1 MHLRRLFCCLV
12 LIFASTSLFAQQTG
26 SLHGRVTA
34 SDGSAL
40 PGVTVE
46 ARSNV
51 LPQPRVTVSDGN
63 GDYRL
68 PQLQPGTYTLQ
79 FSLSGMQTGTRN
91 AEVLLGQDAAVD
103 VKLGVS
109 GVSEN
114 ITVTAQASLIDKQS
128 TALQSGLNGDQI
140 RALPVTQNYSDLQ
153 KFIPGVMVTP
163 DTFRGP
169 SAGSS
174 GQDNVYM
181 FDGVNITMPLFGI
194 LNVNTS
200 DPNNHNVAQVT
211 VIRGGAKAID
221 FARAGGFVID
231 TVSKSGTNKFSG
243 EAGYELLNK
252 NFIADQNNASVLTY
266 QQDRSWANA
275 SLGGPVIQDRLFFYG
290 SYYKPDF
297 KKSNQANVYGDLPA
311 YALKRTDKFGKL
323 TFSPTSSWLVTG
335 SYRDSHTTETPTS
348 FGSTSASTT
357 GTDSVNGL
365 KIGTLET
372 SWIIS
377 PKSFATAKFYDFKN
391 PGTGTASNTATVVPA
406 FTKGTHLDINNLPSL
421 GRFIVPTPVN
431 ATQTAFVQP
440 FITKYGYLCPTDA
453 AQAKALGC
461 TAGAISGGGTLGFGQ
476 FSRDDDSFYR
486 TAAQGAYNYT
496 LGTKVTHDL
505 HVGYQHYKDS
515 EDRFQLSNGWG
526 LISIPGNAGADAT
539 CPATACGVVTPAFFV
554 AQVSQQGA
562 TGVPTIHSEI
572 VSQNAEFNDT
582 IHMNNWSFNVGFLDS
597 QDTLY
602 GQGLAKAS
610 NVAGFVS
617 SPGTKYLMHRF
628 SWSDMVQPRLSG
640 TWAYNGRDT
649 VWASFA
655 RYMPPANSDAR
666 AASWDRNLVAQ
677 LKVYFDKDGNEIGI
691 APNASSSG
699 KWWAD
704 DIKHPEVK
712 EYMVGTSREMG
723 PRWTARVYSRYRK
736 GAHYLEDTQN
746 TARSDFQAPAGIPTA
761 PYVPN
766 LGTVTTPG
774 TIRNAIGSGSSYVI
788 ANLDG
793 AFTKY
798 YEATAESEWHG
809 DKLTLNG
816 SYTWSHY
823 YGNFD
828 QDDSSFN
835 SANDAAVFIGSSN
848 IGDGPGRQLW
858 NFKYGNLRGD
868 RRNNVKLNSTYAL
881 PWHAT
886 LGAFAYYQSG
896 QPYQL
901 ESYLPYTNLTGNTS
915 DTNRYAEPAGT
926 RVSPSHH
933 QMDLNYTQ
941 NVPMSRGLNL
951 QFQVAVFNVMNSQT
965 GYDYETRISNPS
977 AFIKRADASTA
988 GTPVIDIPN
997 SISDASLQKLL
1008 TPGATFVRA
1017 DWAVK
1022 APQPK
1027 TFYAPRR
1034 YQLTARIQ
1042 F

>member
-1 MHLRRLFCCLV
+1 
-12 LIFASTSLFAQQTG
+12 
-26 SLHGRVTA
+26 
-34 SDGSAL
+34 
-40 PGVTVE
+40 
-46 ARSNV
+46 
-51 LPQPRVTVSDGN
+51 
-63 GDYRL
+63 
-68 PQLQPGTYTLQ
+68 
-79 FSLSGMQTGTRN
+79 
-91 AEVLLGQDAAVD
+91 
-103 VKLGVS
+103 
-109 GVSEN
+109 
-114 ITVTAQASLIDKQS
+114 
-128 TALQSGLNGDQI
+128 
-140 RALPVTQNYSDLQ
+140 
-153 KFIPGVMVTP
+153 
-163 DTFRGP
+163 
-169 SAGSS
+169 
-174 GQDNVYM
+174 
-181 FDGVNITMPLFGI
+181 
-194 LNVNTS
+194 
-200 DPNNHNVAQVT
+200 
-211 VIRGGAKAID
+211 
-221 FARAGGFVID
+221 
-231 TVSKSGTNKFSG
+231 
-243 EAGYELLNK
+243 
-252 NFIADQNNASVLTY
+252 
-266 QQDRSWANA
+266 
-275 SLGGPVIQDRLFFYG
+275 
-290 SYYKPDF
+290 
-297 KKSNQANVYGDLPA
+297 
-311 YALKRTDKFGKL
+311 
-323 TFSPTSSWLVTG
+323 
-335 SYRDSHTTETPTS
+335 TETPTS
-348 FGSTSASTT
+348 FGSTQASTT

-372 SWIIS
+372 SWIIN
-377 PKSFATAKFYDFKN
+377 PKSFATAKFYNFKN
-391 PGTGTASNTATVVPA
+391 PGTGTASNTATVVPN

-440 FITKYGYLCPTDA
+440 YITKYGYLCPTDA

-461 TAGAISGGGTLGFGQ
+461 TPGVISGGGTLGFGQ

-496 LGTKVTHDL
+496 LGTNVTHDL
-505 HVGYQHYKDS
+505 HIGYQHYKDS

-539 CPATACGVVTPAFFV
+539 CPASACGVVTPAFFV

-602 GQGLAKAS
+602 GQGLAKAN

-649 VWASFA
+649 VWTSFA

-699 KWWAD
+699 KWWQD
-704 DIKHPEVK
+704 GIKHPEIK
-712 EYMVGTSREMG
+712 EFMAGTSRQMG
-723 PRWTARVYSRYRK
+723 PRWTARLYSRYRK

-746 TARSDFQAPAGIPTA
+746 TARNDFQAPAGIPRD

-766 LGTVTTPG
+766 LGTVATPG
-774 TIRNAIGSGSSYVI
+774 TIRNAFGSGSSYVI

-809 DKLTLNG
+809 DKLTVNG

-848 IGDGPGRQLW
+848 IGDGAGRQMWDNKL
-858 NFKYGNLRGD
+858 GRLRGD
-868 RRNNVKLNSTYAL
+868 RPAAFKVFGAYSLMWNATVGFYAI
-881 PWHAT
+881 A
-886 LGAFAYYQSG
+886 QSG
-896 QPYQL
+896 QPWETHSFQ
-901 ESYLPYTNLTGNTS
+901 PYAALTTSTSNT
-915 DTNRYAEPAGT
+915 DRYSEPAGIH
-926 RVSPSHH
+926 RAPSHS
-933 QMDLNYTQ
+933 QLDLNYTQ
-941 NVPMSRGLNL
+941 DLPFLKRYRGALTL
-951 QFQVAVFNVMNSQT
+951 YVFNVSNKQT
-965 GYDYETRISNPS
+965 GYNIQPNFNAAGYGKPIS
-977 AFIKRADASTA
+977 
-988 GTPVIDIPN
+988 
-997 SISDASLQKLL
+997 
-1008 TPGATFVRA
+1008 
-1017 DWAVK
+1017 
-1022 APQPK
+1022 
-1027 TFYAPRR
+1027 FYDPRR
-1034 YQLTARIQ
+1034 AELTARFI